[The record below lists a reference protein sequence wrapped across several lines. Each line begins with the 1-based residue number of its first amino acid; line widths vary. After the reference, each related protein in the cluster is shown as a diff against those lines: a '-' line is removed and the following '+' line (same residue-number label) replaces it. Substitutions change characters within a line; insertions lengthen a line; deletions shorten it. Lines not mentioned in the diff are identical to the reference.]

1 MPARKMYAKNAL
13 FGCLLTKP
21 ESEDK
26 RPKLPL
32 FNGPKFLGSGSS
44 ARLQGAQKKLR
55 VVQAEI
61 G

>member
-1 MPARKMYAKNAL
+1 MPTRKICAKNAS
-13 FGCLLTKP
+13 FSCIPIKP

-26 RPKLPL
+26 RPKLSL
-32 FNGPKFLGSGSS
+32 FNDPKFLGSGSS

>member
-1 MPARKMYAKNAL
+1 MPTRKMCAKNAL
-13 FGCLLTKP
+13 VNGLLAKP
-21 ESEDK
+21 ESADK

-44 ARLQGAQKKLR
+44 ARLQGAWKKLR